1 MTTITE
7 SPVMSDD
14 LWNALFVNL
23 PAACRVNHC
32 WAEECPADSHDETD
46 GASEA

>member
-7 SPVMSDD
+7 APVMSDD

-23 PAACRVNHC
+23 PAACRVHHC
-32 WAEECPADSHDETD
+32 WASECPDGSHDETAD
-46 GASEA
+46 GGA